1 MFLIYKYRYHLNN
14 YFTMKTDEKLQKDVM
29 EELSWDPIVNAT
41 EIGVAVKNGIITLT
55 GNVSSYAEKVAAE
68 KAIKRVRGVK
78 AVALDIDVKL
88 SSLEMRTDTEIA
100 ENIVDVLL
108 LNTAVPDERIKAKV
122 DNGWVFLEGDVN
134 WQYQKTAAINAVKY
148 LPGVRGVTDLIQIK
162 PNVRTGLLKENIK
175 KALERN
181 ADIEANNIDIETI
194 GNTIVLKGPVSSWKE
209 RTAIEDAVWATPGV
223 FDVED
228 KLYIEV

>member
-1 MFLIYKYRYHLNN
+1 
-14 YFTMKTDEKLQKDVM
+14 MKTDEKLQRDVM
-29 EELSWDPIVNAT
+29 EELSWDPIINAT
-41 EIGVAVKNGIITLT
+41 EIGVAAKNGIVTLT
-55 GNVSSYAEKVAAE
+55 GTVRNYAEKLAAE
-68 KAIKRVRGVK
+68 KAIKKVRGVK
-78 AVALDIDVKL
+78 GIALDLDVKL
-88 SSLEMRTDTEIA
+88 SSLDIHTDTEIA
-100 ENIVDVLL
+100 ENIVNALL
-108 LNTAVPDERIKAKV
+108 LNTAVPDGRIKPKV
-122 DNGWVFLEGDVN
+122 DYGWVFLEGEVN

-162 PNVRTGLLKENIK
+162 PNVTTGLLKENIK

-181 ADIEANNIDIETI
+181 ADIDANNIDIETV

-228 KLYIEV
+228 KLHIAG